1 MQTMLDSGPTDLING
16 HRPNRNGAIPQNP
29 LPGLVNMLP
38 RTQIHQGIRPPKRTP
53 LQLLHLLLDTARNR
67 RVPNIGID
75 LHLEHPPDDL
85 RLQLEMP
92 FIRTDDRPAP
102 RHLRPDE
109 LRLDVLS
116 GGDVGHLLGDDPG
129 LGEVHLRV
137 ARVLPLA
144 GLDPVAADLGEA
156 FLGVDAARAGG
167 VVEVDGGLV
176 GVGEVDA
183 AEGDLEDVV
192 GGGVEDLAV
201 FLGGLGE
208 GVVVGDGLDE
218 VELRVEGVE
227 GGFGAE
233 GALGVGFFGDQV
245 AEGDGGSGGVAAGFD
260 GVAEDGERGERAMAA
275 GGGWDEGHGDGTG
288 EGAGEGKGSEQHGVA
303 SGPFNRNKGD
313 VNVNNSVAFG

>member
-1 MQTMLDSGPTDLING
+1 M
-16 HRPNRNGAIPQNP
+16 
-29 LPGLVNMLP
+29 NMLP

-53 LQLLHLLLDTARNR
+53 LQFLHLLLDAARNR
-67 RVPNIGID
+67 RVPDIGID

-85 RLQLEMP
+85 RLQFEMTL
-92 FIRTDDRPAP
+92 IRTDDRPAP

-137 ARVLPLA
+137 AGVLPLA
-144 GLDPVAADLGEA
+144 SLDPLATDFGEA

-183 AEGDLEDVV
+183 AEGDLEDVL

-201 FLGGLGE
+201 FFGGLGE

-227 GGFGAE
+227 GRFGAE
-233 GALGVGFFGDQV
+233 GALDVGFFGDQV
-245 AEGDGGSGGVAAGFD
+245 AEGDGGRGGVAGGFD
-260 GVAEDGERGERAMAA
+260 GVAEDGEWGERAMVA
-275 GGGWDEGHGDGTG
+275 GGGWGEGHSDGTG
-288 EGAGEGKGSEQHGVA
+288 EGAEEGEGSEQHDVA
-303 SGPFNRNKGD
+303 SGPFNWKKD
-313 VNVNNSVAFG
+313 TMKMPMNSVMFG